1 MAAATIRRLVVVRH
15 AKSAWPDGVPD
26 RERPLGPRGRED
38 APRIGRWIA
47 GRFGGPDAVVRSP
60 AVRVAQ
66 TWELISAQ
74 LPAPGEVVVDGRIY
88 HAWGSELLGVVRSIK
103 ATAGTAMLVGH
114 EPGVSQLTL
123 SLADRTNHELRY
135 RLSGKFPTCAVAV
148 LESTLAW
155 EQFGPGCAQLVEFVT
170 PKDF

>member
-15 AKSAWPDGVPD
+15 AKSAWPEGVPD
-26 RERPLGPRGRED
+26 AQRPLGPRGRDD
-38 APRIGRWIA
+38 APRMGRWIA
-47 GRFGGPDAVVRSP
+47 GRFGAPDVVVRSP

-66 TWELISAQ
+66 TWELLATQ
-74 LPAPGEVVVDGRIY
+74 LPQPGEVLVDGRIY
-88 HAWGSELLGVVRSIK
+88 HAWGGELVAVVR
-103 ATAGTAMLVGH
+103 ALPAAAGTAILVGH

-123 SLADRTNHELRY
+123 SLADRANHELRY

-148 LESTLAW
+148 LESQLPW